1 MIGATTENPY
11 ITINPAIRSRTQI
24 FEVKP
29 LTETDIQQAIQE
41 ALTDSTRGLGDY
53 PVHLEEKALQH
64 LTRATNGD
72 LRSALN
78 GLELAVK
85 STQK

>member
-41 ALTDSTRGLGDY
+41 ALTDSNTWLRRLSCPLRRKSITTFDTRN
-53 PVHLEEKALQH
+53 E
-64 LTRATNGD
+64 R
-72 LRSALN
+72 
-78 GLELAVK
+78 
-85 STQK
+85 

>member
-41 ALTDSTRGLGDY
+41 ALTDSTRGRRLSCPLRRKSITTFD
-53 PVHLEEKALQH
+53 
-64 LTRATNGD
+64 TRNE
-72 LRSALN
+72 R
-78 GLELAVK
+78 
-85 STQK
+85 

>member
-53 PVHLEEKALQH
+53 P
-64 LTRATNGD
+64 
-72 LRSALN
+72 
-78 GLELAVK
+78 
-85 STQK
+85 ST

>member
-41 ALTDSTRGLGDY
+41 AFNR
-53 PVHLEEKALQH
+53 
-64 LTRATNGD
+64 
-72 LRSALN
+72 
-78 GLELAVK
+78 
-85 STQK
+85 